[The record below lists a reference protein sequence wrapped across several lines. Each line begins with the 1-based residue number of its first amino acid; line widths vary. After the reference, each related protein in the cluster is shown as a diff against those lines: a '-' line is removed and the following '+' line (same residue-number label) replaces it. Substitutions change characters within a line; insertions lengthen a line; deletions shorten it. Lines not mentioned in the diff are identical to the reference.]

1 MPGSR
6 KGAHFLDSQ
15 HIWAAFDGTTN
26 DPVVSLKELIL
37 RKLSVWPWVDPK
49 INQQVNMSFKN
60 LLIGL
65 FCSGSTLVFGQNP
78 TQFVNDGRL
87 NKHRNVVDAEI
98 FVNNG
103 LVIFKVSPFSFD
115 TQNTLKTPTTAS

>member
-1 MPGSR
+1 MIPLS
-6 KGAHFLDSQ
+6 F
-15 HIWAAFDGTTN
+15 
-26 DPVVSLKELIL
+26 LKELIL
-37 RKLSVWPWVDPK
+37 KKLSVWSWVDQE

-87 NKHRNVVDAEI
+87 NESTEGVVDAEI

-103 LVIFKVSPFSFD
+103 LVIFESISPSPF
-115 TQNTLKTPTTAS
+115 